1 MRFVQ
6 SLSPNENSLACL
18 IGLGALHHIE
28 SLLESK
34 IHFPFLLFWEP
45 FPEIHSDPAFQT
57 LWNQIAEKLTEQNIK
72 FRLLPPD
79 LVTEEAK
86 EILESFQIEIGRPQ
100 IRYEIHPFPYY
111 ARHAE
116 DEIARFK
123 SFLLQKSESG
133 SSVNRST
140 KSHFQK
146 LWTGNYLK
154 NLKLSSETN
163 ISKRE
168 WIQGLN
174 LKDKDVFFLG
184 ASPSLESEWE
194 NLPQERSRCVLIA
207 ADTNIQFLL
216 AKKIIPD
223 AILSLDPGRGTLF
236 HFLPSIP
243 NTIPILTW
251 LGANSYLFSLTNPVY
266 LINTNH
272 PFDQLI
278 QFMWEKKKDP
288 KSEKSDWPYLKNPS
302 LNLAGMA
309 LSFAKEGGADKLIL
323 VGVGFKEEQGK
334 SHCRGTGYE
343 SYRLP
348 MVTRRNPLEKLQ
360 TGIYGKERKGKNK
373 IAWESIWKKDNDLK
387 VISMEEYKSVTK
399 KEPTVVHTSSEHKEW
414 WIRSFRGIPAID
426 SWLWE
431 KAFQE
436 FPDSISISTLKRWK
450 LI

>member
-1 MRFVQ
+1 M
-6 SLSPNENSLACL
+6 
-18 IGLGALHHIE
+18 
-28 SLLESK
+28 
-34 IHFPFLLFWEP
+34 
-45 FPEIHSDPAFQT
+45 
-57 LWNQIAEKLTEQNIK
+57 
-72 FRLLPPD
+72 
-79 LVTEEAK
+79 
-86 EILESFQIEIGRPQ
+86 
-100 IRYEIHPFPYY
+100 
-111 ARHAE
+111 
-116 DEIARFK
+116 
-123 SFLLQKSESG
+123 
-133 SSVNRST
+133 
-140 KSHFQK
+140 
-146 LWTGNYLK
+146 
-154 NLKLSSETN
+154 KLSSETD
-163 ISKRE
+163 SAKRK
-168 WIQGLN
+168 WIEGLD
-174 LKDKDVFFLG
+174 LKGKDVFFLG

-194 NLPQERSRCVLIA
+194 DLPKERSRSVLIA

-216 AKKIIPD
+216 AKNIIPD

-251 LGANSYLFSLTNPVY
+251 LGANSYLFSLPNPVY

-278 QFMWEKKKDP
+278 QFIWERKKNSDP
-288 KSEKSDWPYLKNPS
+288 AKSNWPYLKNPS

-309 LSFAKEGGADKLIL
+309 LSFAKEGKADKLIL
-323 VGVGFKEEQGK
+323 VGVGFKEEKGK

-348 MVTRRNPLEKLQ
+348 MVTRRSPMENLQ

-373 IAWESIWKKDNDLK
+373 IAWESIWKKDIGLK

-399 KEPTVVHTSSEHKEW
+399 KEPAVVLAPTAITSQHKEW
-414 WIRSFRGIPAID
+414 ILSFQGIPAMD
-426 SWLWE
+426 PWLWE